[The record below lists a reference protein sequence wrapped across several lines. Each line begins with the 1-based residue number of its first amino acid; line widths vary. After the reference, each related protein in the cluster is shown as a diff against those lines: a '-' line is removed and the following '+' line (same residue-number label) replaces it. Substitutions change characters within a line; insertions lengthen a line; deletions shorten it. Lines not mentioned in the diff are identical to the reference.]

1 MIIETGRLIVR
12 TFREEDTDAL
22 YSIKTDPR
30 VKEFCPDFLDVNTE
44 RADILDYIRTFQKTE
59 ERGDT
64 DTWRCYA
71 IESRETGKVMGALS
85 FCKQKMLHEYD
96 LGWMMISAY
105 TGKGYASEAAE
116 AFAED
121 FCRAHGVDYLI
132 VVMDTDNPASR
143 RTAEKSG
150 FRLFE
155 KRTVY
160 DYHYNRY
167 CDDYYYFRRYWS
179 GCTLKDRYYG
189 DSPYYGRSTSN
200 ASEELCGRSADH
212 LNGSS
217 A

>member
-71 IESRETGKVMGALS
+71 IESKETGKVMGALS

-121 FCRAHGVDYLI
+121 FCRAHGVDYLT

-189 DSPYYGRSTSN
+189 DSPYYGRSTSGK
-200 ASEELCGRSADH
+200 EEEPRCRH
-212 LNGSS
+212 W
-217 A
+217 

>member
-30 VKEFCPDFLDVNTE
+30 VKEFCPM
-44 RADILDYIRTFQKTE
+44 RAKIMRTV
-59 ERGDT
+59 
-64 DTWRCYA
+64 CN
-71 IESRETGKVMGALS
+71 LS

-121 FCRAHGVDYLI
+121 FCRAHGVDYLT

-189 DSPYYGRSTSN
+189 DSPYYGRSTSD
-200 ASEELCGRSADH
+200 ASEESCGRSADH